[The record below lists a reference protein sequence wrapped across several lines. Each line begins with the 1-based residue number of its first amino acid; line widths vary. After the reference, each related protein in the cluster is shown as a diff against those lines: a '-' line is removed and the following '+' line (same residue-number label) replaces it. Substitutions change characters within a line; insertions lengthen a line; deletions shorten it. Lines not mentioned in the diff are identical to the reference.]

1 MAEKLRDQ
9 IARKLRESIVDG
21 TYPPGSQLPYITELM
36 DQYGAARETVR
47 GAVGQLAHSG
57 LVTTMRGHG
66 TFVRDNTSVALAYH
80 PERAAQLWSQQT
92 GEAPAANQ
100 LVSARWEKAGPD
112 VGERLSVAPD
122 KQVLY
127 RVRHHHRGRQVVQ
140 IHEGW
145 IPADIVDRV
154 GNIGANLDSVE
165 DPPEK
170 DLYTLMREA
179 GDSPSE
185 VTEDVLTRMPDPDD
199 VEILGLPPGV
209 PVLMTYRVT
218 RDGSGSPVETS
229 TFTGA
234 GDRISLSYT
243 VPLNQK

>member
-1 MAEKLRDQ
+1 MAEKIGDK

-21 TYPPGSQLPYITELM
+21 TYPPGSQLPHITELM
-36 DQYGAARETVR
+36 EEYGAARETVR
-47 GAVGQLAHSG
+47 GAVRQLAHSG
-57 LVTTMRGHG
+57 LITTMRGHG
-66 TFVRDNTSVALAYH
+66 TFVRDNTAVALAYH

-112 VGERLSVAPD
+112 VGERLAVDAGE
-122 KQVLY
+122 QVLY

-145 IPADIVDRV
+145 IPSHVVDQVKGTGADL
-154 GNIGANLDSVE
+154 ANVE
-165 DPPEK
+165 NPPEK

-179 GDSPSE
+179 GISPSE

-199 VEILGLPPGV
+199 VETLQLPPGV

-218 RDGSGSPVETS
+218 RNASGHPVETS

-243 VPLNQK
+243 VPLDRK